1 MKKISHSGFYSII
14 FISFCCNSIYA
25 TERSPS
31 CSIKDINDIKNIASI
46 IVKEALVSGKCI
58 AFNEKENTDRVS
70 YYQYIFSSSSSFYSC
85 RLAKSAFIVTDDLTA
100 ANSAPLL
107 KCVSGEPLADKEKW
121 DNYFKE
127 YNKYVEKT
135 NDLKS
140 NWKNL
145 LQIALDPLPKHN
157 ESDHFKAAI
166 YTTYNY
172 TKNTTGKLPPG
183 VEVWFTQVDE
193 MLNTCNKIPDRKSLT
208 KDQLSLRFSQLLG
221 LPPDAPSDP
230 QHKFAFIS
238 IPNIQVSGNVEYRK
252 DNNAFNGLKGPG
264 VFRPCASIDYNTE
277 DNICSPI
284 DNVPLNESKLKDEI
298 QKDDKVSSNELLEK
312 DLSKWAA
319 YQFYKRYDIKDGWP
333 QYPWTGRGYTYDW
346 NSDRRDH
353 YGLSEYVMSQNT
365 EYYVYN
371 TKSIEEFIKDCRDL

>member
-1 MKKISHSGFYSII
+1 MKKISFSGFYSFV
-14 FISFCCNSIYA
+14 FISFSCHSIYA
-25 TERSPS
+25 SERSPS

-46 IVKEALVSGKCI
+46 IAKDTLASGKCV
-58 AFNEKENTDRVS
+58 AFTEKENNDRVS
-70 YYQYIFSSSSSFYSC
+70 YYQYIFSLPNSFYSC
-85 RLAKSAFIVTDDLTA
+85 RLAKSAYIVTNDSTA
-100 ANSAPLL
+100 VSSAPLL

-127 YNKYVEKT
+127 YNKYVVKT
-135 NDLKS
+135 NEIKN

-145 LQIALDPLPKHN
+145 LQISLSPLPKFN

-172 TKNTTGKLPPG
+172 TKNTTGKLPTG

-193 MLNTCNKIPDRKSLT
+193 MVSACNKISNRKNLS
-208 KDQLSLRFSQLLG
+208 KEQLSLRFSQLLG

-230 QHKFAFIS
+230 QHTFAFIS
-238 IPNIQVSGNVEYRK
+238 IPNSQVSGNVEYRK

-264 VFRPCASIDYNTE
+264 IFRPCASIDYNTE

-284 DNVPLNESKLKDEI
+284 DNIPLNETKLKDEI
-298 QKDDKVSSNELLEK
+298 QKDDKISSNELLEK

-319 YQFYKRYDIKDGWP
+319 YQFYKRFDNKDGWP

-365 EYYVYN
+365 EYFVYN